1 MDDDGFSL
9 LFLADNT
16 FVENCAFL
24 QGDNSCMFRYSV
36 SIQKTPEVSA
46 FGIWKALKP
55 SDLLI
60 DKENV

>member
-1 MDDDGFSL
+1 
-9 LFLADNT
+9 
-16 FVENCAFL
+16 
-24 QGDNSCMFRYSV
+24 MFRYSV